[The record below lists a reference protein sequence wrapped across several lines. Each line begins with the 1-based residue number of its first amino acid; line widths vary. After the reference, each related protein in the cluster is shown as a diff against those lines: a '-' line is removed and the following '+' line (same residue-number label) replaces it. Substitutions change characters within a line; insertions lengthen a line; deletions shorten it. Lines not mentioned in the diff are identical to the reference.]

1 MTDSFVQLPDD
12 GTGKKLDTR
21 QMTQGGGDVVQ
32 RETVAIGDPT
42 DVDAVAPV
50 SATDGLGVDTG
61 AADIVSTSN
70 STSTPLAGSGTFTGT
85 GEDILR
91 YASVTVALYAEPS
104 TATGTLYFE
113 FSTDGTNWDVSIPLV
128 VSNPTI
134 QVPIPLRTVAQYFRV
149 RYENDGVVQTAFRM
163 QTLLHRVYPGSLVRA
178 LDTQIL
184 TTEPVTVTRSILTGQ
199 TPAGTFANVMTT
211 DGNALLA
218 DDFLNEVAVGNVS
231 GYSIVEKFGRNG
243 DIDIGTAPED
253 VWLGGGT
260 YTGQP
265 TSGSAETIEVFSSDA
280 ADTSAGTGARTV
292 RLFGLDDSYDEQ
304 TVDVTLSGVTPV
316 ATTETWRRMFRMSV
330 LTAGSGGQNAGTIT
344 ARHTTTTANVFA
356 TISPGFNHT
365 QIAVYT
371 IPNNKTGYLRGLY
384 ISNALASGGNGSA
397 QVSFRV
403 REPGGVFQARRS
415 FEITQASQVNLDL
428 TGDLSL
434 PEQTDIKWRVDS
446 VSDNN
451 TIVNGEFTILL
462 VDD

>member
-21 QMTQGGGDVVQ
+21 QMTQSGGDVVQ
-32 RETVAIGDPT
+32 RETVAIGDPS

-50 SATDGLGVDTG
+50 SATDGLGVDIG
-61 AADIVSTSN
+61 PVDVISSSN
-70 STSTPLAGSGTFTGT
+70 STSTPLGSSATYAGT

-91 YASVTVALYAEPS
+91 YASVSITLYAEPS
-104 TATGTLYFE
+104 NASGTLYFE
-113 FSTDGTNWDVSIPLV
+113 FSTDNTNWDVSIPVV

-134 QVPIPLRTVAQYFRV
+134 QVPIPLRTVARYFRV
-149 RYENDGVVQTAFRM
+149 RYVNDTTVQTALRL
-163 QTLLHRVYPGSLVRA
+163 QTILHRVYPGALVRA

-184 TTEPVTVTRSILTGQ
+184 TTEPVTVTRSVLTGQ
-199 TPAGTFANVMTT
+199 TPAGTFSNVMST
-211 DGNALLA
+211 DGNALLT
-218 DDFLNEVAVGNVS
+218 DDFLNEVAIGNVS

-253 VWLGGGT
+253 VWLSGGN

-265 TSGSAETIEVFSSDA
+265 TGSAETIEVFSSDA

-292 RLFGLDDSYDEQ
+292 RLVGLDANYDEQ

-316 ATTETWRRMFRMSV
+316 ATTETWLRMFRMFV
-330 LTAGSGGQNAGTIT
+330 LTAGSGGENAGTLT

-356 TISPGFNHT
+356 VISPGFNQS
-365 QIAVYT
+365 QIAAYT
-371 IPNNKTGYLRGLY
+371 IPNNKTGYVRALY

-397 QVSFRV
+397 EVALRI
-403 REPGGVFQARRS
+403 REPGGVFRARRAY
-415 FEITQASQVNLDL
+415 EITQASQVNLELSGVL
-428 TGDLSL
+428 TL
-434 PEQTDIKWRVDS
+434 PEHTDIKWRVES